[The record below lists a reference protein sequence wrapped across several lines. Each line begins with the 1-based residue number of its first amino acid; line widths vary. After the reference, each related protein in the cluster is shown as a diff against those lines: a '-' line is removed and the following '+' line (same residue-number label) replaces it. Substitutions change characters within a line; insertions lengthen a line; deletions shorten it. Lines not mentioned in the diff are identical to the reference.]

1 MESRSGRHERKR
13 QPVDKV
19 EEILCSKI
27 DETTL
32 NPRYNPGRR
41 VQQDVSLFLSLFLPN
56 IREKGKKATY
66 YIISDVIVRLDK
78 RRIVEKI
85 DLKAVS
91 SQSKS
96 RFESCGGERKGVKA
110 ESGFSQESN
119 SLPSSRGIGRSSSRN
134 RTKGSS
140 VNGPL
145 DLWREHDLYDKS
157 IRESVW
163 TFCQIDW
170 QLGRIFFVVRYIKER
185 WIDPRSILVSQNF
198 DWRWIINLLWFK
210 ISISFSCVRKW

>member
-1 MESRSGRHERKR
+1 M
-13 QPVDKV
+13 
-19 EEILCSKI
+19 
-27 DETTL
+27 
-32 NPRYNPGRR
+32 
-41 VQQDVSLFLSLFLPN
+41 
-56 IREKGKKATY
+56 Y

-119 SLPSSRGIGRSSSRN
+119 SLPSSRGIGRSSSRT

-145 DLWREHDLYDKS
+145 DLWGNTIYTINRSVNLFEHFVKL
-157 IRESVW
+157 
-163 TFCQIDW
+163 IDN
-170 QLGRIFFVVRYIKER
+170 LEEFFL
-185 WIDPRSILVSQNF
+185 SF
-198 DWRWIINLLWFK
+198 DI
-210 ISISFSCVRKW
+210 

>member
-1 MESRSGRHERKR
+1 MESRSDRHERKR

-170 QLGRIFFVVRYIKER
+170 RLGRIFFVVRYIKER

-198 DWRWIINLLWFK
+198 DRRWIINLLWFK

>member
-41 VQQDVSLFLSLFLPN
+41 VQQDVSLFLSLSLPN
-56 IREKGKKATY
+56 IREKRKKATY

-119 SLPSSRGIGRSSSRN
+119 SLPSSRGIGRSSSRT

-157 IRESVW
+157 IRESV
-163 TFCQIDW
+163 
-170 QLGRIFFVVRYIKER
+170 
-185 WIDPRSILVSQNF
+185 
-198 DWRWIINLLWFK
+198 
-210 ISISFSCVRKW
+210 